1 MGTVQ
6 DRGVNMEDEQFAL
19 VVTRYRDKAGN
30 PTCAADF
37 NAGRVCEFYCT
48 QKFGCSETCLF
59 ANREFRY
66 WQEINRRDGGAGS
79 LIPLA
84 CCPLWSGENETR

>member
-1 MGTVQ
+1 MT
-6 DRGVNMEDEQFAL
+6 DEQFAL
-19 VVTRYRDKAGN
+19 VVTRYRDKAGQ

-48 QKFGCSETCLF
+48 QKFGCAETCLF
-59 ANREFRY
+59 ANKEFRY
-66 WQEINRRDGGAGS
+66 WQEIGRRDGGAGS

-84 CCPLWSGENETR
+84 CCPLWSGENGNNTSA